1 MVRKAEAGA
10 LVPHHISRGGDSMAD
25 RNGELSKL
33 EQLQQK
39 RAAIYAHGGPERV
52 EAQHEKGKL
61 TARERVALL
70 VDEGSFVEY
79 DAFMRTRSTY
89 YDLDKME
96 LPADGVVTGVGTVN
110 GRKVAL
116 YAQDFT
122 VMGGSLGETHALKIA
137 RTQDLALQTGI
148 PCIALLDS
156 GGARIQEGVD
166 ALDGYGRIFFRN
178 SRSSGVIPQISVI
191 LGPTAGGAVYSPAIT
206 DFIIMT
212 RKSSTMYITGPAVV
226 KSVLSEEVTH
236 EQLGGGLVHNQ
247 KSGVAHFLAP
257 DDVGAIETVRQLLS
271 YIPQNYRERPPQS
284 VSADPVTRL
293 EPALRDVVPADPNK
307 PYDVREIITRIV
319 DEGQFLEVHKYFATN
334 IVVGFAHLGGKTI
347 GIIAN
352 QAKFMAGVIDI
363 NASDK
368 ASRFIR
374 FCDCFNIPLLTL
386 VDVPGY
392 MPGTVQ
398 EHGGIIR
405 HGAKLL
411 YVYSEATVPKVTL
424 ILRKAYGGAYVGMC
438 SKYLGADVVL
448 AYPSAEI
455 AVMGASGAAE
465 IIFAREIKNAEN
477 PAEVRARRIA
487 EYQEFFSNPY
497 RAAERGSVD
506 DVIDPQET
514 RVKLAQT
521 FTILE
526 DKRETL
532 PEKRHGNIPL

>member
-1 MVRKAEAGA
+1 
-10 LVPHHISRGGDSMAD
+10 MAD
-25 RNGELSKL
+25 SNEGPARL

-39 RAAIYAHGGPERV
+39 LSAIHAHGGAPRV

-61 TARERVALL
+61 TARERIALL

-79 DAFMRTRSTY
+79 DAFMKTRSTY
-89 YDLDKME
+89 YDLDKMD
-96 LPADGVVTGVGTVN
+96 LPADGVVTGVGMVK
-110 GRKVAL
+110 GRKVAV

-122 VMGGSLGETHALKIA
+122 VLGGSLGETHALKIA
-137 RTQDLALQTGI
+137 RMQDFALQSRI

-226 KSVLSEEVTH
+226 KSVLSEDVTH
-236 EQLGGGLVHNQ
+236 EQLGGGMVHNQ
-247 KSGVAHFLAP
+247 KSGVAHFLAG
-257 DDVGAIETVRQLLS
+257 DDEGALGLVHELLS
-271 YIPQNYRERPPQS
+271 FMPQNCSERPPA
-284 VSADPVTRL
+284 ADSQDSITRE
-293 EPALRDVVPADPNK
+293 EPSLRDVIPADPNK
-307 PYDVREIITRIV
+307 PYDVKEIITRVV
-319 DEGQFLEVHKYFATN
+319 DDGQFLEVHRYYAQN
-334 IVVGFAHLGGKTI
+334 IIVGFARLGGKPI

-352 QAKFMAGVIDI
+352 QAKFLAGVLDI

-392 MPGTVQ
+392 MPGTAQ

-424 ILRKAYGGAYVGMC
+424 ILRKAYGGAYLGMC
-438 SKYLGADVVL
+438 SKYLGADMVL

-455 AVMGASGAAE
+455 AVMGAAGAAE

-477 PAEVRARRIA
+477 PSETRAKRIA
-487 EYQEFFSNPY
+487 EYQQFFSNPY

-514 RVKLAQT
+514 RLKLARA
-521 FTILE
+521 FEILE
-526 DKRETL
+526 SKHESL

>member
-1 MVRKAEAGA
+1 MEETTESRKKLLELQERRATI
-10 LVPHHISRGGDSMAD
+10 LRHGGDD
-25 RNGELSKL
+25 K
-33 EQLQQK
+33 
-39 RAAIYAHGGPERV
+39 V
-52 EAQHEKGKL
+52 EGQHAKNKKA
-61 TARERVALL
+61 ARERIELL
-70 VDEGSFVEY
+70 LDKDSFLEY
-79 DAFMRTRSTY
+79 GAFVKTRSTY
-89 YDLDKME
+89 YGLDKMD
-96 LPADGVVTGVGTVN
+96 LPTDGVVTGLGTIG
-110 GRKVAL
+110 GRKVAV

-122 VMGGSLGETHALKIA
+122 ILGGSLGEAHALKIA
-137 RTQDLALQTGI
+137 RMQDLALQSGI

-156 GGARIQEGVD
+156 GGARIQEGID
-166 ALDGYGRIFFRN
+166 SLDGYGRIFFRN
-178 SRSSGVIPQISVI
+178 SRSSGAIPQISLI

-212 RKSSTMYITGPAVV
+212 RKTSTMYITGPAVV
-226 KSVLSEEVTH
+226 KDVLAEDVTH

-247 KSGVAHFLAP
+247 RSGVAHFLTA
-257 DDVGAIETVRQLLS
+257 DDDDAIATARELLS
-271 YIPQNYRERPPQS
+271 YIPQSFRELPPTRPTQ
-284 VSADPVTRL
+284 DPVDR
-293 EPALRDVVPADPNK
+293 EEESLRGLIPSDTNK
-307 PYDVREIITRIV
+307 PYDVKDIIAKIV
-319 DEGQFLEVHKYFATN
+319 DDSQFLEVHRLFAPN
-334 IVVGFAHLGGKTI
+334 IVVGFSRIGGRAV

-352 QAKFMAGVIDI
+352 QSKFMAGVLDI

-392 MPGTVQ
+392 MPGTAQ

-438 SKYLGADVVL
+438 SKYLGADMVL

-465 IIFAREIKNAEN
+465 VIFAREIKNSEDPEAT
-477 PAEVRARRIA
+477 RAKRIQ
-487 EYQEFFSNPY
+487 EYKDQFSNPY

-506 DVIDPQET
+506 DIIDPKDT
-514 RVKLAQT
+514 RLKLAQA
-521 FTILE
+521 FAALE
-526 DKRETL
+526 TKREVY

>member
-1 MVRKAEAGA
+1 MEELNDNMKKLKA
-10 LVPHHISRGGDSMAD
+10 
-25 RNGELSKL
+25 L
-33 EQLQQK
+33 EEK
-39 RAAIYAHGGPERV
+39 RAAIGKHGGDKRV
-52 EAQHEKGKL
+52 ETQHAKGKL
-61 TARERVALL
+61 TARERIALL
-70 VDEGSFVEY
+70 MDEGSFVEY
-79 DAFMRTRSTY
+79 DDFMKTRSVY

-96 LPADGVVTGVGTVN
+96 LPADGVVTGVGRVN
-110 GRKVAL
+110 GRKVAV

-122 VMGGSLGETHALKIA
+122 VLGGSLGETHALKIV
-137 RTQDLALQTGI
+137 RMQDLALQAGI
-148 PCIALLDS
+148 PCIAMLDS
-156 GGARIQEGVD
+156 GGARIQEGID
-166 ALDGYGRIFFRN
+166 SLDGYGRIFFRN
-178 SRSSGVIPQISVI
+178 SRSSGIIPQISII

-226 KSVLSEEVTH
+226 KDVLSEEVTH

-247 KSGVAHFLAP
+247 RSGVAHFLST
-257 DDVGAIETVRQLLS
+257 DDAGAIATAKELLS
-271 YIPQNYRERPPQS
+271 YVPQNYREEAPKGSTQ
-284 VSADPVTRL
+284 DPAER
-293 EPALRDVVPADPNK
+293 EDEALRDVIPSDSNK
-307 PYDVREIITRIV
+307 PYDVKDVISKFV
-319 DEGQFLEVHKYFATN
+319 DDGQFFEVHRLFAPN
-334 IVVGFAHLGGKTI
+334 IVVGFARIDGRSI

-352 QAKFMAGVIDI
+352 QAKFMAGVLDI

-392 MPGTVQ
+392 MPGTAQ

-411 YVYSEATVPKVTL
+411 YVYSEASVPKVTL

-438 SKYLGADVVL
+438 SKYLGADMVL

-465 IIFAREIKNAEN
+465 IVFAREIKNAED
-477 PAEVRARRIA
+477 PAAVRKQRIE
-487 EYQEFFSNPY
+487 EYKAQFSNPY

-506 DVIDPQET
+506 DIIDPKDT
-514 RVKLAQT
+514 RPKLARA
-521 FTILE
+521 FDILE
-526 DKRETL
+526 TKREHC
-532 PEKRHGNIPL
+532 PEKKHGNMPL

>member
-1 MVRKAEAGA
+1 MEELNDNMKKLKA
-10 LVPHHISRGGDSMAD
+10 
-25 RNGELSKL
+25 L
-33 EQLQQK
+33 EEK
-39 RAAIYAHGGPERV
+39 RAAIGKHGGDKRV
-52 EAQHEKGKL
+52 ETQHAKGKL
-61 TARERVALL
+61 TARERIALL
-70 VDEGSFVEY
+70 MDEGSFVEY
-79 DAFMRTRSTY
+79 DDFMKTRSVY

-96 LPADGVVTGVGTVN
+96 LPADGVVTGVGRVN
-110 GRKVAL
+110 GRKVAV

-122 VMGGSLGETHALKIA
+122 VLGGSLGETHALKIV
-137 RTQDLALQTGI
+137 RMQDLALQAGI
-148 PCIALLDS
+148 PCIAMLDS
-156 GGARIQEGVD
+156 GGARIQEGID
-166 ALDGYGRIFFRN
+166 SLDGYGRIFFRN
-178 SRSSGVIPQISVI
+178 SRSSGIIPQISII

-226 KSVLSEEVTH
+226 KDVLSEEVTH

-247 KSGVAHFLAP
+247 RSGVAHFLSA
-257 DDVGAIETVRQLLS
+257 DDAGAIATAKELLS
-271 YIPQNYRERPPQS
+271 YVPQNYREEAPKGSTQ
-284 VSADPVTRL
+284 DPAER
-293 EPALRDVVPADPNK
+293 EDEALRDVIPSDSNK
-307 PYDVREIITRIV
+307 PYDVKDVISKFV
-319 DEGQFLEVHKYFATN
+319 DDGQFFEVHRLFAPN
-334 IVVGFAHLGGKTI
+334 IVVGFARIDGRSI

-352 QAKFMAGVIDI
+352 QAKFMAGVLDI

-392 MPGTVQ
+392 MPGTAQ

-411 YVYSEATVPKVTL
+411 YVYSEASVPKVTL

-438 SKYLGADVVL
+438 SKYLGADMVL

-465 IIFAREIKNAEN
+465 IVFAREIKNAED
-477 PAEVRARRIA
+477 PAAVRKQRIE
-487 EYQEFFSNPY
+487 EYKAQFSNPY

-506 DVIDPQET
+506 DIIDPKDT
-514 RVKLAQT
+514 RPKLARA
-521 FTILE
+521 FDILE
-526 DKRETL
+526 TKREHC
-532 PEKRHGNIPL
+532 PEKKHGNMPL

>member
-1 MVRKAEAGA
+1 
-10 LVPHHISRGGDSMAD
+10 MAD
-25 RNGELSKL
+25 TNEGLSKL
-33 EQLQQK
+33 EQLQRK
-39 RAAIYAHGGPERV
+39 RAAIEAHGGPKRV

-61 TARERVALL
+61 TARERIALL

-96 LPADGVVTGVGTVN
+96 IPADGVVTGVGTVS
-110 GRKVAL
+110 GRKVAV

-122 VMGGSLGETHALKIA
+122 VLGGSLGETHALKIA
-137 RTQDLALQTGI
+137 RMQDLALQSGI

-178 SRSSGVIPQISVI
+178 SRSSGVIPQISAI

-206 DFIIMT
+206 DFVVMT

-247 KSGVAHFLAP
+247 KSGVAHFLTA
-257 DDVGAIETVRQLLS
+257 DDEEALKNVQELLS
-271 YIPQNYRERPPQS
+271 YMPQNYREKPPE
-284 VSADPVTRL
+284 VSSNDPTTREEL
-293 EPALRDVVPADPNK
+293 SLRDIVPEDPNK
-307 PYDVREIITRIV
+307 PYDMREIISRVI
-319 DEGQFLEVHKYFATN
+319 DDAQFLEVHKYFAAN
-334 IVVGFAHLGGKTI
+334 IIVGFARIGGKTI

-352 QAKFMAGVIDI
+352 QAKFMAGVLDI

-392 MPGTVQ
+392 MPGTTQ

-411 YVYSEATVPKVTL
+411 YAYSEATVPKVTL
-424 ILRKAYGGAYVGMC
+424 ILRKAYGGAYLGMC
-438 SKYLGADVVL
+438 SKYLGADMVL

-477 PAEVRARRIA
+477 PAEVRARRIE
-487 EYQEFFSNPY
+487 EYKQFFSNPY

-506 DVIDPQET
+506 DVIDPKDT
-514 RVKLAQT
+514 RHKLAQA
-521 FTILE
+521 FDLL
-526 DKRETL
+526 DGKRESL
-532 PEKRHGNIPL
+532 PEKKHGNIPL